1 MDVESTLKE
10 FIRENFLARKGQTE
24 ISNEDMLLDMGL
36 VDSAGIFELMSFME
50 RTFGIALDDTEIV
63 PENFESINSL
73 AAFIRSK
80 QPKLT

>member
-10 FIRENFLARKGQTE
+10 FIQENFLACKGMTE
-24 ISNEDMLLDMGL
+24 IANEDSLLDTGL
-36 VDSAGIFELMSFME
+36 VDSTGIFELVSFVE
-50 RTFGIALDDTEIV
+50 RTFGVELDDTELV

-80 QPKLT
+80 HPK